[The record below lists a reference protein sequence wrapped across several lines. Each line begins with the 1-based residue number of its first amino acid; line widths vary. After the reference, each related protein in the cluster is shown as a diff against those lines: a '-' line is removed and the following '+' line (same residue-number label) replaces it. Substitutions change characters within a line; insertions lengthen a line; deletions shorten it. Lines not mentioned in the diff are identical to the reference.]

1 MALLRNFKSCPD
13 YSKRTQQGPVVR
25 HGFVQFVQFAC
36 GLMHVSSHSI
46 VRLIMYVF
54 VCFQFVASFHTLG
67 RGLIIP
73 ALNHNYLHVAA
84 RRLLVD
90 SGLRMAE
97 MVCVEKI
104 HDSTPPPPTITTAGK
119 PSHATS
125 QHTCHGHT
133 AITLDVVDP
142 KQRLLQPMMRST
154 ARPMTRTVFADM
166 AVSCGFRCRR
176 RRGR

>member
-97 MVCVEKI
+97 MVCVEKN
-104 HDSTPPPPTITTAGK
+104 P
-119 PSHATS
+119 
-125 QHTCHGHT
+125 
-133 AITLDVVDP
+133 
-142 KQRLLQPMMRST
+142 
-154 ARPMTRTVFADM
+154 
-166 AVSCGFRCRR
+166 
-176 RRGR
+176 